1 MQGYVTRKGRHWYA
15 VVYEGLDPATR
26 RERRRWHRGGTDR
39 GQAEALAR
47 QLAVQERQRRGDGAA
62 S

>member
-39 GQAEALAR
+39 AQAEALAR